1 MKESTIKLIDE
12 HLQKARNK
20 YPVFPCMLTET
31 VSIAAEELGEFAQ
44 AINDY
49 FAADLKGYK
58 LKKKLADKIKSKALD
73 LIVLMV
79 RHIEGD
85 C

>member
-12 HLQKARNK
+12 HLQKARK
-20 YPVFPCMLTET
+20 KHPVFSHSRWQT

-49 FAADLKGYK
+49 FAADLEGYYV
-58 LKKKLADKIKSKALD
+58 KKKLADKIKSEALD
-73 LIVLMV
+73 LIAVMV

-85 C
+85 